1 MGVNDPPL
9 EFIKSYLTNRKYYVK
24 LTETDAEGNVTFH
37 KSEERVWNRG
47 VPQGSNLGP
56 YLFLVMIN
64 DLPSHLQS
72 KLLSLFNEYF
82 EFISS
87 IYADDVNSIVSHKD
101 FHILERICNMSIE
114 LMQQWC
120 NNNRLK
126 LNVKKTNFVHFKSA
140 HNRFVNP
147 PPILELNNTSI
158 DNKDTCVFL
167 GLRINE
173 YLNWDKHIDYLC
185 GRLRSGCFSLGRLR
199 QELPRHTL
207 KTVYYAHI
215 YSHLRNNVIFWG
227 HCSSATRVFILQKR
241 SLRMIY
247 GVPPTHSCVAL
258 FRDFGVLTL
267 PCLYLFEC
275 AIFVKK
281 NIHLFNKNSDTHSY
295 NTRNH
300 NQLSVFQ
307 HSKALFE
314 GCPKY
319 RLVHIYNKLPEQI
332 RNIAS
337 ISKFKKC
344 LFNYLLDMNL
354 YSIKSFV

>member
-1 MGVNDPPL
+1 MTPTDPLEVKKIILNLPNSSAVGPDEIPTSLIKSCADIICEPLSDLINEIFTTGIFPDCFKIAKIIPLYKKGSKLDPSNYRPLVIQNIFSKIVEKAFTIRLVNYLVKYKLINTSQYAYMKGKSVEQAIYNFLNVIYESLENSLNCVGIFYDFSSAFNLVDLLILFHKLSFMGVNGPPL
-9 EFIKSYLTNRKYYVK
+9 EFIKSYLTNRKYYVQ

-158 DNKDTCVFL
+158 DNKDTYMCL
-167 GLRINE
+167 S
-173 YLNWDKHIDYLC
+173 
-185 GRLRSGCFSLGRLR
+185 RS
-199 QELPRHTL
+199 
-207 KTVYYAHI
+207 
-215 YSHLRNNVIFWG
+215 
-227 HCSSATRVFILQKR
+227 
-241 SLRMIY
+241 
-247 GVPPTHSCVAL
+247 
-258 FRDFGVLTL
+258 
-267 PCLYLFEC
+267 
-275 AIFVKK
+275 K
-281 NIHLFNKNSDTHSY
+281 NK
-295 NTRNH
+295 
-300 NQLSVFQ
+300 
-307 HSKALFE
+307 
-314 GCPKY
+314 
-319 RLVHIYNKLPEQI
+319 
-332 RNIAS
+332 
-337 ISKFKKC
+337 
-344 LFNYLLDMNL
+344 
-354 YSIKSFV
+354 